1 MLTAAE
7 RGLRDS
13 GIRLALVDLNPRVLA
28 MIERSPLG
36 ESLGRSRMFYTVAD
50 AVDRHL
56 ASRR

>member
-1 MLTAAE
+1 
-7 RGLRDS
+7 
-13 GIRLALVDLNPRVLA
+13 

-56 ASRR
+56 ASHR